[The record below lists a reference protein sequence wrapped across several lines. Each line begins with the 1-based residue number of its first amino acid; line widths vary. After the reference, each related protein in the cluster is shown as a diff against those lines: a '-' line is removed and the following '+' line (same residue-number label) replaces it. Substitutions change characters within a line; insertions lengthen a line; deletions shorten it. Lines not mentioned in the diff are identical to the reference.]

1 MIVWVVEVDMKK
13 YCYRFIYG
21 GGLGE
26 VVGFGVG
33 VMGGASSKF
42 E

>member
-13 YCYRFIYG
+13 YSYRFIYG

-26 VVGFGVG
+26 VVGFG
-33 VMGGASSKF
+33 GGCDGWCF
-42 E
+42 IEV